1 MTSPPTCSGIRVAKA
16 LSISRSALAF
26 RTLSSSP
33 SVRAATCRLV
43 DQVSAF
49 GFVGLTS
56 AAIVVAV
63 GTTSCSNSNIFG
75 TISTFRKVTP
85 VRLPPGRFR
94 LATRPICTGSAMVV
108 KTIGM
113 VVVAAFAAIAEGVVK
128 AAITDTWR

>member
-1 MTSPPTCSGIRVAKA
+1 MSSSV
-16 LSISRSALAF
+16 LAF
-26 RTLSSSP
+26 STLSSSP
-33 SVRAATCRLV
+33 SVRAATSRLA
-43 DQVSAF
+43 DQVFAL
-49 GFVGLTS
+49 GLAGLTS

-63 GTTSCSNSNIFG
+63 GTTSCSSSNIFG

-94 LATRPICTGSAMVV
+94 LATRPICTGSAIVV

-113 VVVAAFAAIAEGVVK
+113 VVVAAFAAIAEGVVN